1 MEKIFDEVNSLDK
14 RCYEKFFLTED
25 ILMEHASNS
34 IALYINQNLSNK
46 KSILIVCG
54 SGNNGADGIVLARL
68 LYSKFEVNLYL
79 ANEPKSHMAKQQ
91 FQRTKALN
99 IKIID
104 EVFEADIIID
114 CLFGTGLNK
123 PLDEKSINLL
133 NTLNSYNSFSTFKL
147 ACDIPSGINNLGQVQ
162 SIAFEADITITMG
175 ALKTSLF
182 NDASKDYVGE
192 IIVANLGVQRE
203 IYEVESNKFLLDESD
218 MQLPFRNKKN
228 SHKGSYG
235 HLNVVAGC
243 KKGAGIIAAKAAFGF
258 GAGLVSVVCHENLD
272 LPYHIMQTHFISEN
286 CTAIAIGMG
295 LGKYETDEIR
305 KVLNKP
311 IPKIIDADLFYDKL
325 ICEILEQD
333 VVLTPHPKEFVS
345 LLKLCEIANISVE
358 ELQNNRFLYVEKFCK
373 KYPNIVLLLKG
384 TNVIISKD
392 EKIFVN
398 SFGSAVLS
406 KGGSGDV
413 LSGLIGSLLAQ
424 GYKSLDA
431 TITASLAH
439 AIAGEN
445 YTKNNYS
452 LIPSDLV
459 EEIRKLKAK

>member
-1 MEKIFDEVNSLDK
+1 MQKLFDEVNSLDK
-14 RCYEKFFLTED
+14 RCYEKFLLSED
-25 ILMEHASNS
+25 LLMEHAASNM
-34 IALYINQNLSNK
+34 ALYISEK
-46 KSILIVCG
+46 YSSFESILIVCG
-54 SGNNGADGIVLARL
+54 SGNNGADGIALARL
-68 LYSKFEVNLYL
+68 LHTKFDVKLYL
-79 ANEPKSHMAKQQ
+79 ASNPKSSMAQLQ
-91 FQRTKALN
+91 LQRARTLD
-99 IKIID
+99 IKIVD
-104 EVFEADIIID
+104 ELFEADIIVD

-133 NTLNSYNSFSTFKL
+133 NTLNSYNTFSTFKL
-147 ACDIPSGINNLGQVQ
+147 ACDIPSGINNLGQIQNV
-162 SIAFEADITITMG
+162 AFEADVTITMG

-182 NDASKDYVGE
+182 SDVAKDYVGE
-192 IIVANLGVQRE
+192 IVVVDLGVQRE
-203 IYEVESNKFLLDESD
+203 NYEIESNKFLLDESD
-218 MQLPFRNKKN
+218 MKLPFRNKKN
-228 SHKGSYG
+228 AHKGTYG

-243 KKGAGIIAAKAAFGF
+243 KKGAGIIAANAAFGF

-305 KVLNKP
+305 KILNKKV
-311 IPKIIDADLFYDKL
+311 PKIIDADLFYDKL
-325 ICEILEQD
+325 ICEVLEQD

-345 LLKLCEIANISVE
+345 LLKLCDIADISVE
-358 ELQNNRFLYVEKFCK
+358 ELQNNRFLYVERFCQ
-373 KYPNIVLLLKG
+373 KYPNVVLLLKG
-384 TNVIISKD
+384 ANVIISSN
-392 EKIFVN
+392 EKLYVN

-439 AIAGEN
+439 SIASKN
-445 YTKNNYS
+445 YSKNNYS
-452 LIPSDLV
+452 LTPLDLI
-459 EEIRKLKAK
+459 EEIKKL